1 MKTSFIIL
9 AFFLA
14 SNLICQK
21 KYIDLTG
28 GASNSSEKDN
38 WVLLREHFTGCT
50 NAELD
55 AQGFMSDYGWG
66 CHLIGEEAVLLAEN
80 RVCGNQDGVDIIG
93 KYNPNVD
100 YNCMHNNGTNGNG
113 ATSHYS
119 GGILHCNI
127 GSELVRNDE
136 NTILYG
142 YVEAKI
148 TVPSITGYYAH
159 FWLFGHGDP
168 NDATPN
174 TFHNEIDIMEWGI
187 GDVVVHTSNYKPNQ
201 NGANT
206 IFQKWNYTLPGQS
219 FSGTSVTYAVQWEPN
234 KMVWYINN
242 KPVRTTINIGP
253 GGIPNPNK
261 RMGVIA
267 GYMPSK
273 KIGNKASYLPN
284 ADSASMNI
292 EYIRLF
298 QREDDSYHHGI
309 IDYLINGKK
318 GLSINAPVTI
328 PNQITNQKIIIDNNK
343 SFLPNHFLYVYVEML
358 IDSSWYYFGKTWI
371 KPGDTSNMAE
381 TLCNRQIP
389 TTFDYRMYNFNLNDF
404 IDLQG
409 GDDNVIY
416 KLTLGSYDPETND
429 FCGPDIFETQY
440 LKITPCE
447 PKIEFKLNGISNCND
462 NSNGFMCTNP
472 IEISDNHGKSRI
484 ILDGSLSVTCS
495 SDYFVSIAEADS
507 VGNINQASEVYRWLT
522 QDEVDNIEFFD
533 LDNFASTMG
542 LPFEGGK
549 YYRVKLATGHDS
561 SWYSNVKLI
570 YIETC
575 VIDSKF
581 TLNNVTSSPT
591 QGMGTI
597 NTLQYNLGSNL
608 NIDASASRFC
618 SKNFTIK
625 IEELGAHGYSDFL
638 SRTFPS
644 VYAYLDSL
652 VSNDTQYKYFQSE
665 LDVIQELILDYT
677 TNMTGK
683 KFKCDSTYRISLII
697 CNPSNNCVSESVIM
711 HVNACNPN
719 SDFMLHQQYCST
731 FSDTGIFNMY
741 VSLGDLVMW
750 APNYISCNDTTILKI
765 AAIPPTLGSTTQRII
780 LGSSPPQGQRN
791 LINSGDLNV
800 SRILVDRF
808 GANAL
813 DTGRRYSICLLAK
826 NSCSN
831 DSVETCKEV
840 FFHSSDHCGAPF
852 NNINTRNLKKDIGFD
867 NIIIYPNPS
876 TLLFNFESIGNINSI
891 SIYNLDGK
899 LINYFSVNKNH
910 FEINMENKPKGIYIA
925 KIVLAGEIIYKK
937 LYLD

>member
-9 AFFLA
+9 AFFLV

-28 GASNSSEKDN
+28 GASNSSQKEN
-38 WVLLREHFTGCT
+38 WVLLRDHFTAGCT

-80 RVCGNQDGVDIIG
+80 RVCGDPGVDIIG

-119 GGILHCNI
+119 GGLLHCNI
-127 GSELVRNDE
+127 GSEHDRNDE

-142 YVEAKI
+142 YVESKI

-159 FWLFGHGDP
+159 FWLFGH
-168 NDATPN
+168 NDTNSGTPN

-187 GDVVVHTSNYKPNQ
+187 GDVVVHTSNYKPTQ
-201 NGANT
+201 NGTNT

-292 EYIRLF
+292 EYIRLY
-298 QREDDSYHHGI
+298 QREDDSYDHGT

-328 PNQITNQKIIIDNNK
+328 PNQISNLKIIIDNNK
-343 SFLPNHFLYVYVEML
+343 SFLPNHFLFLNVEVL
-358 IDSSWYYFGKTWI
+358 VDSMWLYFGKIWI
-371 KPGDTSNMAE
+371 KPGDTTNSAE
-381 TLCNRQIP
+381 TLCDRSIP

-404 IDLQG
+404 IDIFPP
-409 GDDNVIY
+409 DDNQLY
-416 KLTLGSYDPETND
+416 KLTLGSYSPQTNN
-429 FCGPDIFETQY
+429 FCVPDISETQY
-440 LKITPCE
+440 FKIIPCE
-447 PKIEFKLNGISNCND
+447 PKIEFKLNGMSNCND

-472 IEISDNHGKSRI
+472 IVISDNHGKSRI

-507 VGNINQASEVYRWLT
+507 VGNINQSSEVYRWLT
-522 QDEVDNIEFFD
+522 QDEIENIEFFD

-741 VSLGDLVMW
+741 VNLGDLVMW

-840 FFHSSDHCGAPF
+840 FFHSSSSCGAPF
-852 NNINTRNLKKDIGFD
+852 NNINTRNLKKVIGFD

-876 TLLFNFESIGNINSI
+876 TFLFNFESTGNINSI

-899 LINYFSVNKNH
+899 LINYFNVNKNH

-925 KIVLAGEIIYKK
+925 KIVLEDEIIYKK

>member
-1 MKTSFIIL
+1 MKTTFIIL
-9 AFFLA
+9 AFFLT

-28 GASNSSEKDN
+28 GASNSSQKDN
-38 WVLLREHFTGCT
+38 WVLLRDHFTAGCT
-50 NAELD
+50 NAQLN

-80 RVCGNQDGVDIIG
+80 RVCGNPDGVDIIG

-100 YNCMHNNGTNGNG
+100 YNCLHNNGTNGNG

-119 GGILHCNI
+119 GGLLHCNI
-127 GSELVRNDE
+127 GSETARIDL

-159 FWLFGHGDP
+159 FWLFGH
-168 NDATPN
+168 NDTRTATN

-201 NGANT
+201 NGTNT

-219 FSGTSVTYAVQWEPN
+219 FSGTDVTYAVQWEPN

-284 ADSASMNI
+284 ADSAAMNI
-292 EYIRLF
+292 EYIRIY
-298 QREDDSYHHGI
+298 QRADTFYNHGI

-318 GLSINAPVTI
+318 GLSINDPVII
-328 PNQITNQKIIIDNNK
+328 PNQNSNLKINIDNNK
-343 SFLPNHFLYVYVEML
+343 SFLPDHFLYVNVEIL
-358 IDSSWYYFGKTWI
+358 IDTAWLPFGKIWI
-371 KPGDTSNMAE
+371 KPGDTTNIPE
-381 TLCNRQIP
+381 TLCTGQIE

-404 IDLQG
+404 IEIIPS
-409 GDDNVIY
+409 DDNQLY
-416 KLTLGSYDPETND
+416 KLTLGSYNPQTNN
-429 FCGPDIFETQY
+429 FCVPDIAETQY
-440 LKITPCE
+440 FKIIPCE
-447 PKIEFKLNGISNCND
+447 AKIEFKLNGKSNCND

-472 IEISDNHGKSRI
+472 IVISDNHGKTRI

-495 SDYFVSIAEADS
+495 SDYFISIAEADS
-507 VGNINQASEVYRWLT
+507 VGNINQSTEVFRWLT
-522 QDEVDNIEFFD
+522 QEEIDNIEYFD
-533 LDNFASTMG
+533 LDNFATTMN

-549 YYRVKLATGHDS
+549 YYRVKLATGHGNG
-561 SWYSNVKLI
+561 WYSNVKLI
-570 YIETC
+570 YIESC
-575 VIDSKF
+575 LIKSKF
-581 TLNNVTSSPT
+581 SLNGVISYST
-591 QGMGTI
+591 QGMLNSLPLEYDLGT
-597 NTLQYNLGSNL
+597 NL
-608 NIDASASRFC
+608 NIDAAASLFC
-618 SKNFTIK
+618 SDSFTIK
-625 IEELGAHGYSDFL
+625 IEELGIHGYSNYL
-638 SRTFPS
+638 SRKFPS
-644 VYAYLDSL
+644 VHTYLDPL
-652 VSNDTQYKYFQSE
+652 VSTDLQYKYFQSE
-665 LDVIQELILDYT
+665 LDVIQELILDYN

-697 CNPSNNCVSESVIM
+697 CNSSNNCVSESVIM

-719 SDFMLHQQYCST
+719 SDFMLQQQYCST
-731 FSDTGIFNMY
+731 FSDTAIFNMY
-741 VSLGDLVMW
+741 VGLGDLVMW

-765 AAIPPTLGSTTQRII
+765 AALPPTLGGTTHRII

-840 FFHSSDHCGAPF
+840 FFHSSNRCGAPF

-876 TLLFNFESIGNINSI
+876 TLLFNFKSIGNINSI

-910 FEINMENKPKGIYIA
+910 FEINMENKPKGIYIS